1 MMRLRIA
8 AAVFAVIGA
17 AGALSVHAQYS
28 PAAMSDN
35 YPAKPVRVVV
45 GLAPGG
51 ATDIQARLFSQKLSE
66 ELGRQFV
73 VDNRAGAGGL
83 LAFQTVANAAADG
96 YTLLAATPGFTI
108 APAFH
113 DKPPYDPVRD
123 FAAISLVTKAPYLI
137 VVHPALPA
145 KSLNELIVHAKA
157 HPKTVNFGT
166 GGLGTGVHLG
176 IVWINNATRADIT
189 IIPYKGTGPVLVD
202 LLAGQINV
210 TFANIINV
218 LVHVKSGRLRALA
231 VTSAERSRA
240 LPDLPAVAE
249 SGIPG
254 FDVTT
259 WHGWLAPKG
268 TPPAIVN
275 RLSAGLAR
283 FVRQPEAM
291 EKLAADG
298 GEPVAG
304 TPAQTA
310 AFFTTEVVRWK
321 KLVQATGLRIEP

>member
-1 MMRLRIA
+1 MNHLA
-8 AAVFAVIGA
+8 VASFAAVMVFSAS
-17 AGALSVHAQYS
+17 SVHAQR
-28 PAAMSDN
+28 PAAAEAGA
-35 YPAKPVRVVV
+35 YPAKPVRVIV

-51 ATDIQARLFSQKLSE
+51 ATDIQARIFSQRLSE

-83 LAFQTVANAAADG
+83 IAFQTVAKAAPDG
-96 YTLLAATPGFTI
+96 YTILAATPSFTI
-108 APAFH
+108 APAFY
-113 DKPPYDPVRD
+113 DKPPYDPVKD

-137 VVHPALPA
+137 VVNPSLPA
-145 KSLNELIVHAKA
+145 KSMTELIAYAKSN
-157 HPKTVNFGT
+157 PKAVNFGT

-176 IVWINNATRADIT
+176 IVWINNATNANIT
-189 IIPYKGTGPVLVD
+189 IIPYKGTGPVLTD

-218 LVHVKSGRLRALA
+218 LAYTKANRLRALA
-231 VTSAERSRA
+231 VTSSERSRV
-240 LPDLPAVAE
+240 LPDLPTVAE

-268 TPPAIVN
+268 TPAAIVN
-275 RLSAGLAR
+275 RLSTGLAR
-283 FVRQPEAM
+283 FVKQPETM

-298 GEPVAG
+298 GEPVASM
-304 TPAQTA
+304 PAQATA
-310 AFFTTEVVRWK
+310 FVATEVVRWR
-321 KLVQATGLRIEP
+321 KLVEATGLRVEQ